1 MQKNVEN
8 RVVWG
13 GYGSLKVIGNVTIQ
27 YRAYNFLS
35 TLIETMHLSYTVF
48 ENVANYLSKVVNFN
62 LSRFHLVP
70 LLGVIPVEF
79 HGNL

>member
-1 MQKNVEN
+1 
-8 RVVWG
+8 VVWG

-27 YRAYNFLS
+27 YSAYNFLS
-35 TLIETMHLSYTVF
+35 TLTETMHLSYTVF
-48 ENVANYLSKVVNFN
+48 ENVANSLSKVVNFN

-70 LLGVIPVEF
+70 LPGVIPVEF